1 LAALRAP
8 SSRRRRPRER
18 LLVHGSGPAGEIELG
33 LKIDPK
39 ELLAKLAARNLPA
52 SVFGA
57 DKPLLE
63 LTARKDAQGLAKTS
77 KPIDHSAR
85 KDAIGK
91 ASEADGFLG

>member
-63 LTARKDAQGLAKTS
+63 LTARKDAG
-77 KPIDHSAR
+77 DHSLTNGR
-85 KDAIGK
+85 GNG
-91 ASEADGFLG
+91 ADCVVGAGPRELLED